1 MSGVTFNRNR
11 VKLKKLLGIR
21 ARLALLALILVAPL
35 MLERVRSLEE
45 TRSKQIAAA
54 SEEFANITQHSA
66 DTQREV
72 ISSVET
78 MLKSAAYIRASGGIA
93 RSCEILRASL
103 PTNLPW
109 IRSIMIV
116 AKDGLVQCSTL
127 NMQVG
132 LNLGDREYFRKAQ
145 ETRDFVFSDYLF
157 GKTNGR
163 PMMMAA
169 YPVAAIN
176 PEEDAVVVAGINIDW
191 LSKIM
196 TNLGGRPGISSLL
209 VDSAGI
215 VIAAPAD
222 QSSMIGRPLDN
233 VPLLSAIAEKAL
245 SSDTPDGFAFIYR
258 RPTAPNASISFAR
271 ISGTQSRLIVSIDE
285 AKVTAAINREIR
297 TAYLQLGFVCLFV
310 LLGALIGAE
319 KLIINPIEVM
329 TGMAKRF
336 GEGDWSARVAR
347 NKLPSEFMP
356 LARAFNAMAAQ
367 LSQRERELVATN
379 DRLTVMASIDMLS
392 GLANRRG
399 FQSRLDFEW
408 MKAQQYNSEL
418 SLLMIDVDHFKLYND
433 TYGHPEGDACLTRLG
448 ETLAGIA
455 ADTMGF
461 AGRYGGEEFCLLL
474 PNTDS
479 LKALEIGETVR
490 AAVRTSAIPHV
501 TSSHQTVTVSIGV
514 AATLPNDTQRPGDL
528 IEAADA
534 ALYAAKHRGRNTV
547 VEHGFTQADRRSRD
561 GAGGVAISRSR
572 IPAAPQP
579 GAGYTKSRKQP
590 HAKKGIW
597 LGIAALFLHCQ
608 SCGTTRQGPS
618 PRPEAESLSPS
629 PAARARPRVRSR

>member
-1 MSGVTFNRNR
+1 MSRVIFSRKS

-35 MLERVRSLEE
+35 MLERARSLEDA
-45 TRSKQIAAA
+45 RARQIAQA
-54 SEEFANITQHSA
+54 SEEYSSLAQHSA

-78 MLKSAAYIRASGGIA
+78 MLKSAAYIRTSGGIG

-103 PTNLPW
+103 PSNLPW

-116 AKDGLVQCSTL
+116 SKDGLVQCSTL
-127 NMQVG
+127 NALVG
-132 LNLGDREYFRKAQ
+132 LNLSDRDYFRKAR

-157 GKTNGR
+157 AKSNNR
-163 PMMMAA
+163 PIMMAA

-176 PEEDAVVVAGINIDW
+176 PEQDAVVVAGINLDW
-191 LSKIM
+191 MSKIM
-196 TNLGGRPGISSLL
+196 NNLGGRPGISSML
-209 VDSAGI
+209 VDSAG
-215 VIAAPAD
+215 VVLAAPAD
-222 QSSMIGRPLDN
+222 QTSMIGKPLDS
-233 VPLLSAIAEKAL
+233 VPLLSAIAHKAL
-245 SSDTPDGFAFIYR
+245 VSGAPSGSVAFTVADGSKRTVNFVQI
-258 RPTAPNASISFAR
+258 P
-271 ISGTQSRLIVSIDE
+271 GTQSRLIVSIDE
-285 AKVTAAINREIR
+285 AKVTAAINRDIR

-319 KLIINPIEVM
+319 KLIIQPIDMM

-336 GEGDWSARVAR
+336 GEGDWSARVR
-347 NKLPSEFMP
+347 RSRLPAEFVP

-408 MKAQQYNSEL
+408 MKAQQYGSEL

-448 ETLAGIA
+448 ETLSGIA
-455 ADTMGF
+455 ADRFGF

-474 PNTDS
+474 PNTTAAC
-479 LKALEIGETVR
+479 ALEIGETVR
-490 AAVRTSAIPHV
+490 AAVQGLAMPHA
-501 TSSHQTVTVSIGV
+501 TSSHQTVTVSVGV
-514 AATLPNDTQRPGDL
+514 ASTKPDDTQRPGDL

-534 ALYAAKHRGRNTV
+534 ALYAAKHRGRNAV
-547 VEHGFTQADRRSRD
+547 VEHGFVRLVDE
-561 GAGGVAISRSR
+561 AGLVL
-572 IPAAPQP
+572 
-579 GAGYTKSRKQP
+579 AG
-590 HAKKGIW
+590 
-597 LGIAALFLHCQ
+597 
-608 SCGTTRQGPS
+608 
-618 PRPEAESLSPS
+618 
-629 PAARARPRVRSR
+629 

>member
-1 MSGVTFNRNR
+1 MSRVIFSRKS

-35 MLERVRSLEE
+35 MLERARSLEDA
-45 TRSKQIAAA
+45 RARQIAQA
-54 SEEFANITQHSA
+54 SEEYSSLAQHSA

-78 MLKSAAYIRASGGIA
+78 MLKSAAYIRTSGGIG

-103 PTNLPW
+103 PSNLPW

-116 AKDGLVQCSTL
+116 SKDGLVQCSTL
-127 NMQVG
+127 NALVG
-132 LNLGDREYFRKAQ
+132 LNLSDRDYFRKAR

-157 GKTNGR
+157 AKSNNR
-163 PMMMAA
+163 PIMMAA

-176 PEEDAVVVAGINIDW
+176 PEQDAVVVAGINLDW
-191 LSKIM
+191 MSKIM
-196 TNLGGRPGISSLL
+196 NNLGGRPGISSML
-209 VDSAGI
+209 VDSAG
-215 VIAAPAD
+215 VVLAAPAD
-222 QSSMIGRPLDN
+222 QTSMIGKPLDS
-233 VPLLSAIAEKAL
+233 VPLLSAIAHKAL
-245 SSDTPDGFAFIYR
+245 VSGAPSGSVAFTVADGSKRTVNFVQI
-258 RPTAPNASISFAR
+258 P
-271 ISGTQSRLIVSIDE
+271 GTQSRLIVSIDE
-285 AKVTAAINREIR
+285 AKVTAAINRDIR

-319 KLIINPIEVM
+319 KLIIQPIDMM

-336 GEGDWSARVAR
+336 GEGDWSARVR
-347 NKLPSEFMP
+347 RSRLPAEFVP

-408 MKAQQYNSEL
+408 MKAQQYGSEL

-448 ETLAGIA
+448 ETLSGIA
-455 ADTMGF
+455 ADRFGF

-474 PNTDS
+474 PNTTAAC
-479 LKALEIGETVR
+479 ALEIGETVR
-490 AAVRTSAIPHV
+490 AAVQGLAMPHA
-501 TSSHQTVTVSIGV
+501 TSSHQTVTVSVGV
-514 AATLPNDTQRPGDL
+514 ASTKPDDTQRPGDL

-547 VEHGFTQADRRSRD
+547 VEHGFVKLMDE
-561 GAGGVAISRSR
+561 AGMAL
-572 IPAAPQP
+572 
-579 GAGYTKSRKQP
+579 AG
-590 HAKKGIW
+590 
-597 LGIAALFLHCQ
+597 
-608 SCGTTRQGPS
+608 
-618 PRPEAESLSPS
+618 
-629 PAARARPRVRSR
+629 

>member
-21 ARLALLALILVAPL
+21 ARLALLAVILVAPL
-35 MLERVRSLEE
+35 MLERARSLEDN
-45 TRSKQIAAA
+45 RAKQIAAA
-54 SEEFANITQHSA
+54 SEEFVNLTQHSA

-109 IRSIMIV
+109 IRSIMI
-116 AKDGLVQCSTL
+116 ASRDGLVQCSTL

-132 LNLGDREYFRKAQ
+132 LDLSDREYFRKAQ
-145 ETRDFVFSDYLF
+145 ETRGFVFSDYLF
-157 GKTNGR
+157 GKSNGR

-196 TNLGGRPGISSLL
+196 TNLGGRPGISSVL
-209 VDSAGI
+209 VDSAGV

-222 QSSMIGRPLDN
+222 QTSMIGRPLDA
-233 VPLLSAIAEKAL
+233 VPLMAAVAEKAL
-245 SSDTPDGFAFIYR
+245 SSDAPSGSLSFTASDGSNRAL
-258 RPTAPNASISFAR
+258 SFSR

-310 LLGALIGAE
+310 LLGALVGAE
-319 KLIINPIEVM
+319 RLIINPIEVM
-329 TGMAKRF
+329 TGMARRF
-336 GEGDWSARVAR
+336 GEGDWSARVER
-347 NKLPSEFMP
+347 SKLPSEFMP

-408 MKAQQYNSEL
+408 MKAQQYVSEL

-448 ETLAGIA
+448 ETLSGIA

-474 PNTDS
+474 PNTS
-479 LKALEIGETVR
+479 ALKALEIGELVR
-490 AAVRTSAIPHV
+490 AAVQGLGIPHA
-501 TSSHQTVTVSIGV
+501 TSSHQTVTVSVGV
-514 AATLPNDTQRPGDL
+514 AATLPNDTQRLGEL

-547 VEHGFTQADRRSRD
+547 VEHGFVRLVDE
-561 GAGGVAISRSR
+561 AGMAL
-572 IPAAPQP
+572 
-579 GAGYTKSRKQP
+579 AG
-590 HAKKGIW
+590 
-597 LGIAALFLHCQ
+597 
-608 SCGTTRQGPS
+608 
-618 PRPEAESLSPS
+618 
-629 PAARARPRVRSR
+629 

>member
-1 MSGVTFNRNR
+1 MSGVIFSRNR

-21 ARLALLALILVAPL
+21 ARLALLAVILVAPL
-35 MLERVRSLEE
+35 MLERARSLESAR
-45 TRSKQIAAA
+45 TKQIAQAT
-54 SEEFANITQHSA
+54 EEFANLTKHSA

-78 MLKSAAYIRASGGIA
+78 MLKSAAYIRASGGVA

-109 IRSIMIV
+109 IRAIMFV
-116 AKDGLVQCSTL
+116 SKDGLVQCATMNIL
-127 NMQVG
+127 VG
-132 LNLGDREYFRKAQ
+132 LQLGDREYFRKAQ
-145 ETRDFVFSDYLF
+145 ASGDFVFSDYLSA
-157 GKTNGR
+157 KSNNR
-163 PMMMAA
+163 PIMMAA
-169 YPVAAIN
+169 YPVSAIN
-176 PEEDAVVVAGINIDW
+176 LEEDAVVVAGINIDW
-191 LSKIM
+191 MSKIM
-196 TNLGGRPGISSLL
+196 SNLGGRPGISALL
-209 VDSAGI
+209 VDSSGT
-215 VIAAPAD
+215 VMAAPAD
-222 QSSMIGRPLDN
+222 QSSMIGRSLDS
-233 VPLLSAIAEKAL
+233 VPLLASIADKAL
-245 SSDTPDGFAFIYR
+245 GSETPTGSISFTGSDGSKRTV
-258 RPTAPNASISFAR
+258 SFAR
-271 ISGTQSRLIVSIDE
+271 IPGTQSRLIVSIDE
-285 AKVTAAINREIR
+285 AKVTAAIDRDIR

-329 TGMAKRF
+329 TGMARRF
-336 GEGDWSARVAR
+336 GEGDASARVAR
-347 NKLPSEFMP
+347 SRLPSEFVP

-408 MKAQQYNSEL
+408 MRAQQYNSEL

-433 TYGHPEGDACLTRLG
+433 TYGHPEGDACLSRIG

-474 PNTDS
+474 PNTGAIR
-479 LKALEIGETVR
+479 ALEIGEMVR
-490 AAVRTSAIPHV
+490 AAVVDLGVPHA
-501 TSSHQTVTVSIGV
+501 TSSHRTVTVSVGV
-514 AATLPNDTQRPGDL
+514 AATLPSDTQRPGDL

-547 VEHGFTQADRRSRD
+547 VEHGFVKLVDEA
-561 GAGGVAISRSR
+561 
-572 IPAAPQP
+572 
-579 GAGYTKSRKQP
+579 
-590 HAKKGIW
+590 
-597 LGIAALFLHCQ
+597 GIALA
-608 SCGTTRQGPS
+608 S
-618 PRPEAESLSPS
+618 
-629 PAARARPRVRSR
+629 

>member
-1 MSGVTFNRNR
+1 
-11 VKLKKLLGIR
+11 
-21 ARLALLALILVAPL
+21 
-35 MLERVRSLEE
+35 
-45 TRSKQIAAA
+45 
-54 SEEFANITQHSA
+54 
-66 DTQREV
+66 
-72 ISSVET
+72 
-78 MLKSAAYIRASGGIA
+78 
-93 RSCEILRASL
+93 
-103 PTNLPW
+103 
-109 IRSIMIV
+109 
-116 AKDGLVQCSTL
+116 
-127 NMQVG
+127 
-132 LNLGDREYFRKAQ
+132 
-145 ETRDFVFSDYLF
+145 
-157 GKTNGR
+157 
-163 PMMMAA
+163 MMMAA

-196 TNLGGRPGISSLL
+196 TNLGGRTGISSVL
-209 VDSAGI
+209 VDGAGV

-222 QSSMIGRPLDN
+222 QTSMIGRPLDA
-233 VPLLSAIAEKAL
+233 VPLMAAVAEMAL
-245 SSDTPDGFAFIYR
+245 SSEAPSGSLSFTASDGSKRAL
-258 RPTAPNASISFAR
+258 SFAR
-271 ISGTQSRLIVSIDE
+271 ISGTQSRLIVGIDE

-310 LLGALIGAE
+310 LLGALVGAE

-329 TGMAKRF
+329 TGMARRF

-408 MKAQQYNSEL
+408 MKAQQYVSEL

-448 ETLAGIA
+448 ETLSGIA

-474 PNTDS
+474 PNTS
-479 LKALEIGETVR
+479 ATRALGIGEMVR
-490 AAVRTSAIPHV
+490 AAVQDLGIPHA
-501 TSSHQTVTVSIGV
+501 TSSHRTVTVSVGV
-514 AATLPNDTQRPGDL
+514 AATLPNDTERPGDL

-547 VEHGFTQADRRSRD
+547 VEHGFVRLVDE
-561 GAGGVAISRSR
+561 AGMAL
-572 IPAAPQP
+572 
-579 GAGYTKSRKQP
+579 AG
-590 HAKKGIW
+590 
-597 LGIAALFLHCQ
+597 
-608 SCGTTRQGPS
+608 
-618 PRPEAESLSPS
+618 
-629 PAARARPRVRSR
+629 